1 MMVQYLTS
9 MLSLSLLIVVM
20 GSYISTRTESVSIAG
35 YMSGIIVSINHIL
48 NHKCNKKK
56 IYLNVFVFNL
66 FSLFS
71 ISILTMRP
79 IEIVDFFSR
88 HTLGN

>member
-1 MMVQYLTS
+1 

-48 NHKCNKKK
+48 NHKCKKK
-56 IYLNVFVFNL
+56 INLNVFVLNL

-79 IEIVDFFSR
+79 IEIVDFFFR